1 MILRAVFQEVGE
13 YDKATISPLQ
23 LDDWRM
29 LSPED
34 LPEHLQEVWAKLR
47 DEMASLK
54 EGWTVDEFEVFP
66 SLEKPDKE
74 IEIKVTA
81 RNKINNLPQPRV
93 PLKVF
98 TFNEIPT
105 LKREDKE
112 VIEFLRWFKETK
124 PE

>member
-34 LPEHLQEVWAKLR
+34 LPEHLQEVWTKLK

-54 EGWTVDEFEVFP
+54 EGWIVNEFEVFP
-66 SLEKPDKE
+66 SLENQ
-74 IEIKVTA
+74 T
-81 RNKINNLPQPRV
+81 RR
-93 PLKVF
+93 
-98 TFNEIPT
+98 
-105 LKREDKE
+105 
-112 VIEFLRWFKETK
+112 LR
-124 PE
+124 